1 MKDLDFDAII
11 KELNVAPNLYKIYKE
26 SLNTMSKDDLL
37 KFANKIEKAFS
48 KYISK
53 YIKEHNLDE
62 EMVLKFIN
70 ENKNSGLSYDDSKK
84 LKNVNDTINV
94 LLNDVQTSLDNKIE
108 LIPKQ
113 NNNFFSDILK

>member
-1 MKDLDFDAII
+1 MKNLDFDAII

-37 KFANKIEKAFS
+37 KFANKIEKSFS

-53 YIKEHNLDE
+53 YINEHNLDE